1 MIRRPPKKP
10 APMPI
15 HSRLDPQDHARLA
28 ALADQQNS
36 SVARIVKLAVI
47 DFLERHTRGDRQAS
61 DMPNRASR
69 RG

>member
-10 APMPI
+10 APIPI
-15 HSRLDPQDHARLA
+15 HSRLESNDHARLT

-47 DFLERHTRGDRQAS
+47 EFLDRHKLGDRQAS
-61 DMPNRASR
+61 DPPIRASR

>member
-10 APMPI
+10 APIPI
-15 HSRLDPQDHARLA
+15 HSRLQPEDFARLT
-28 ALADQQNS
+28 ALADQQDS

-47 DFLERHTRGDRQAS
+47 DFLERQTRDDRQT